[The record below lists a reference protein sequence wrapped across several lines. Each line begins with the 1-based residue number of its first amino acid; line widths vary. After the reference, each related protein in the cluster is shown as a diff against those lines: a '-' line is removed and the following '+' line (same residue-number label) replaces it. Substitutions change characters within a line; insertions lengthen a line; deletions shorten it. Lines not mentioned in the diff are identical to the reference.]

1 MKRATPVPPQDTT
14 CNDKRLNY
22 KSKADFDRFLK
33 GQLQG
38 YMDAI
43 SGYTGAQIQILKNS
57 RDVTQNTTYYTAI
70 SNLQIAENTVNSYM
84 KCINK
89 DILQRNDYAS
99 KIYTMQQELETTRKE
114 AEAKKQSLKEAKERA
129 EQLENPYNNTTR
141 WETWFPLGRPIQK
154 ENVPVLI
161 SISIVM
167 LIFSLGIFLRFAGME
182 LRFQSIQTSTNSF
195 LKNINSG
202 KYPYRG

>member
-1 MKRATPVPPQDTT
+1 
-14 CNDKRLNY
+14 
-22 KSKADFDRFLK
+22 
-33 GQLQG
+33 
-38 YMDAI
+38 
-43 SGYTGAQIQILKNS
+43 
-57 RDVTQNTTYYTAI
+57 
-70 SNLQIAENTVNSYM
+70 M